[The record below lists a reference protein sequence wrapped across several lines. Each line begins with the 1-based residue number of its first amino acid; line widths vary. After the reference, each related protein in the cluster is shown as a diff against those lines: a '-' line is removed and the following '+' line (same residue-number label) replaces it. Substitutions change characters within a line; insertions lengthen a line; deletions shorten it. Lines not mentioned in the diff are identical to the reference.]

1 MEDVN
6 IRQGCGEL
14 RKHCRGPRAV
24 RTERAHSASPHPVTS
39 KCLSIDRDFL
49 GCLLVGGILTLVSA
63 SMFGSAKPR
72 VHTSWYFPP
81 PSWSCTRST
90 KPSRHHRGS
99 AELVPTA
106 FGVKFPKLGG
116 GDAALLAEFRQ
127 MSVLRSV
134 RHSDTS
140 SSLAQLR
147 LIMIAVERE
156 AVITMRDRNE
166 ISDTVMRRLL
176 SEFDHEK
183 VLLGRQQKSTAV
195 E

>member
-1 MEDVN
+1 
-6 IRQGCGEL
+6 
-14 RKHCRGPRAV
+14 
-24 RTERAHSASPHPVTS
+24 
-39 KCLSIDRDFL
+39 
-49 GCLLVGGILTLVSA
+49 
-63 SMFGSAKPR
+63 
-72 VHTSWYFPP
+72 
-81 PSWSCTRST
+81 
-90 KPSRHHRGS
+90 
-99 AELVPTA
+99 
-106 FGVKFPKLGG
+106 
-116 GDAALLAEFRQ
+116 

-134 RHSDTS
+134 RHTGTS

-147 LIMIAVERE
+147 HAAELE

>member
-1 MEDVN
+1 
-6 IRQGCGEL
+6 
-14 RKHCRGPRAV
+14 
-24 RTERAHSASPHPVTS
+24 
-39 KCLSIDRDFL
+39 
-49 GCLLVGGILTLVSA
+49 
-63 SMFGSAKPR
+63 
-72 VHTSWYFPP
+72 
-81 PSWSCTRST
+81 
-90 KPSRHHRGS
+90 
-99 AELVPTA
+99 
-106 FGVKFPKLGG
+106 
-116 GDAALLAEFRQ
+116 

-147 LIMIAVERE
+147 LIMIAAERE